1 MLYVHIC
8 DSVQSTTPI
17 SHLLS
22 DTHVYECLEKVA
34 EVMDKED
41 DIICDDW
48 RSLWCDLLERHL
60 NEEMKTKIRETTSPT
75 LYVLKKWMCKSAS
88 ATVGK
93 LMERLSFI
101 YRNDVAEILMKCL
114 SVGDFTVQ

>member
-1 MLYVHIC
+1 MMYMHIC

-22 DTHVYECLEKVA
+22 DTHVQECLLRVT

-48 RSLWCDLLERHL
+48 RSLWCDLLQCPL

-75 LYVLKKWMCKSAS
+75 LYVMKKWMRKSTS

-93 LMERLSFI
+93 LIELLSAI
-101 YRNDVAEILMKCL
+101 YQNDVADILMKYLNVCDSTL
-114 SVGDFTVQ
+114 K